1 MKFKHFIA
9 FLLIFLPIVVSA
21 EEIEIDG
28 LWYNL
33 IKKAKVA
40 EVIQYKNN
48 QVYSGELII
57 PSVVTFE
64 SIEYSVSTI
73 REHAFSNCYDLTSV
87 TIPNSVTTIGEG
99 AFEYC
104 CNLISISIPS
114 SVTSISSNTFA
125 WCSSL
130 TSVTIPN
137 SITTIG
143 KNAFAYCGGLTSVTI
158 PNSVTNID
166 DSSFQYCYGLT
177 SVIIPNSV
185 TFIGNY
191 SFSGCTNLTSV
202 TIPNSVTSIGN
213 ATFEGC
219 SSLASLTIGNG
230 VTSIGNSTFRSCNS
244 LTSVNIPTSVTSIGN
259 SSFAGCTNLASV
271 TFPTSLTSIGNYAFS
286 GCSALTS
293 VNIPNSVMTIGSYVF
308 EGCSGLTSLTIGS
321 SVTSIGNYAFS
332 GCSSLISLSIPS
344 SLTSIGNYVFSGC
357 SNLISLSIPSSV
369 TSIGNNA
376 FRGCSGLTSVTIP
389 SSVKY
394 IYDSAFEGCNNICK
408 LIVGNGIRSIASR
421 AFALCSNI
429 EHVYCYAE
437 VVPSTSTDA
446 FEDSYINYATLH
458 VPLSAID
465 SYKSVTP
472 WSTFRTIK
480 SYFPFVDPNVEALCV
495 NNWDTNG
502 DGELSEDE
510 AAAVTDLG
518 DVFKGNTTITSFNEL
533 QYFTGLTSIANNAFN
548 GCTGLASVVIPSNVE
563 VIGANAFTSTSITK
577 IVIPDNVTIIGDGA
591 FNGCSVL
598 GSVTL
603 SPALIIIGTSAFSST
618 PISKMVIPGNVTE
631 IGNDAFANCT
641 NLTVLTVGNS
651 VTKIGASAFAGCTL
665 LKTITIPSN
674 VTTIGDN
681 AFGLGTHTTTDLTSV
696 IVKWTEPLTIT
707 ENVFTNRANA
717 TLYVPADCKAKYET
731 ANYWKEFKMIVE
743 NNEVTSPFLVN
754 AGFDEDLTFQ
764 VDGSKKEIIDQ
775 SNILS
780 NRSIAGIAAD
790 NSVYALVNPSTPNHR
805 PDGRT
810 FEATNGFIGQV
821 NGWENV
827 NNQTFPKCEWVY
839 FGTIPYDLQDQ
850 AIPIADDGST
860 YLEVPARPAVASGDN
875 NVGFA
880 YYRAG
885 WGGRAVF
892 KQTVNL
898 PKAKYRLEY
907 WAININPNGKN
918 GKNLSKVTCHND
930 VWEDETGFNDQEWTL
945 HTILFEADGETSI
958 ELGFESS
965 GGSGSNPFLCIDCVE
980 LFNIGD
986 PDINEVVQFV
996 DEEGNCIEDGSI
1008 INITEGIEDAFGDIQ
1023 FPTGL
1028 YVENLSDEDIYVG
1041 LSFNVISLPNGSFQI
1056 AFPVD
1061 CINYSRVG
1069 SGKTS
1074 EGLLAAGERRSLQT
1088 EWIPDVNGYGTCTV
1102 DLQINT
1108 YTYNSIT
1115 NKYVLDKKGPLVT
1128 VNMVYSD
1135 GETPQ
1140 PSTNTLSATSPTI
1153 LTGNNSTLSFGLT
1166 NEDEIIMTE
1175 FYMQL
1180 PDGITIEEDED
1191 GYPIV
1196 AINSERENKHVIE
1209 VNRNS
1214 EGLYHFLCYSSK
1226 NNAFKGNEG
1235 ELFNMNLICAEGVTA
1250 GTYSATVKDI
1260 IMSDVDRNE
1269 LTQSDFTFNIS
1280 VMDVAMGDANGDGR
1294 INGMDIVEM
1303 VDYIME
1309 RPSNSFVFAAADLTG
1324 DGKVNG
1330 MDLVELVSLVM
1341 AQGATQAAP
1350 PSALPRRE
1358 GTLQTEELDEGTLT
1372 LKGNE
1377 NGGLMLG
1384 VENPDE
1390 FILAQMI
1397 VEVSDGTLTDVTTDA
1412 KHDAVWSQ
1420 IGVGR
1425 YAVLAYSTRNRSFTT
1440 NDCLLTFLG
1449 CGNITV
1455 KDVML
1460 VDADREAKFFADVI
1474 YNGTTGIESTPNSSL
1489 NGSESIYDLSG
1500 RKLET
1505 RNMELGT
1512 SPKGVYIVNGK
1523 KVVVK

>member
-1 MKFKHFIA
+1 
-9 FLLIFLPIVVSA
+9 
-21 EEIEIDG
+21 
-28 LWYNL
+28 
-33 IKKAKVA
+33 
-40 EVIQYKNN
+40 
-48 QVYSGELII
+48 
-57 PSVVTFE
+57 
-64 SIEYSVSTI
+64 
-73 REHAFSNCYDLTSV
+73 
-87 TIPNSVTTIGEG
+87 
-99 AFEYC
+99 
-104 CNLISISIPS
+104 
-114 SVTSISSNTFA
+114 
-125 WCSSL
+125 
-130 TSVTIPN
+130 
-137 SITTIG
+137 
-143 KNAFAYCGGLTSVTI
+143 
-158 PNSVTNID
+158 
-166 DSSFQYCYGLT
+166 
-177 SVIIPNSV
+177 
-185 TFIGNY
+185 
-191 SFSGCTNLTSV
+191 
-202 TIPNSVTSIGN
+202 
-213 ATFEGC
+213 
-219 SSLASLTIGNG
+219 
-230 VTSIGNSTFRSCNS
+230 
-244 LTSVNIPTSVTSIGN
+244 
-259 SSFAGCTNLASV
+259 
-271 TFPTSLTSIGNYAFS
+271 
-286 GCSALTS
+286 
-293 VNIPNSVMTIGSYVF
+293 
-308 EGCSGLTSLTIGS
+308 
-321 SVTSIGNYAFS
+321 
-332 GCSSLISLSIPS
+332 ISLSIPS

-376 FRGCSGLTSVTIP
+376 FRDCSGLTSVTIP

-394 IYDSAFEGCNNICK
+394 IYDSAFEGCNNISK
-408 LIVGNGIRSIASR
+408 LIVGNGIKSIASR

-437 VVPSTSTDA
+437 AVPSTSTNA
-446 FEDSYINYATLH
+446 FEDSYVNYATLH
-458 VPLSAID
+458 VPISAID
-465 SYKSVTP
+465 AYKSVTP
-472 WSTFRTIK
+472 WSTFKTIK
-480 SYFPFVDPNVEALCV
+480 SYFPFVDSNVEALCV

-502 DGELSEDE
+502 DSELSEVE

-518 DVFKGNTTITSFNEL
+518 DVFRGNTTITSFNEL
-533 QYFTGLTSIANNAFN
+533 QYFTSLTSIANNAFN

-563 VIGANAFTSTSITK
+563 VIGSNAFTSTSITK
-577 IVIPDNVTIIGDGA
+577 IVIPDNVTEIGDGA
-591 FNGCSVL
+591 FNGCSGL

-603 SPALIIIGTSAFSST
+603 SPSLIIIGTNAFSCT
-618 PISKMVIPGNVTE
+618 PISRMVIPGNVTE
-631 IGNDAFANCT
+631 IGNGAFANCT
-641 NLTVLTVGNS
+641 NLAVLTVGNS
-651 VTKIGASAFAGCTL
+651 VTKIGADAFAGCSL
-665 LKTITIPSN
+665 LKTVTIPSN
-674 VTTIGDN
+674 VTSIGDN
-681 AFGLGTHTTTDLTSV
+681 AFGLGTDTTTDLTSV
-696 IVKWTEPLTIT
+696 IVKWTEPLAIT
-707 ENVFTNRANA
+707 ENVFPNRANA

-731 ANYWKEFKMIVE
+731 ANYWKDFKTIVE
-743 NNEVTSPFLVN
+743 NSEVTSPFLVN
-754 AGFDEDLTFQ
+754 AGFDEDLTWLS
-764 VDGSKKEIIDQ
+764 DGSMK
-775 SNILS
+775 NIVSTTTSLS
-780 NRSIAGIAAD
+780 DRSWAYIAED
-790 NSVYALVNPSTPNHR
+790 NSVYAKPKSTSGQSR
-805 PDGRT
+805 PDGRKL
-810 FEATNGFIGQV
+810 EATNGFIGQV
-821 NGWENV
+821 QGWTLET
-827 NNQTFPKCEWVY
+827 NQTFPKCEWVY

-860 YLEVPARPAVASGDN
+860 YLQVPARPAVASGDN

-907 WAININPNGKN
+907 WAININPTASNGT
-918 GKNLSKVTCHND
+918 NLSKVTCGSD
-930 VWEDETGFNDQEWTL
+930 VWADETGFNDQEWTL

-980 LFNIGD
+980 LFSIGN
-986 PDINEVVQFV
+986 PDINGVVQFV
-996 DEEGNCIEDGSI
+996 DEGGNCIEDGST
-1008 INITEGIEDAFGDIQ
+1008 INITEGIEDVFGDIQ

-1056 AFPVD
+1056 AFPVN

-1074 EGLLAAGERRSLQT
+1074 EGLLAAGEKRSLQA
-1088 EWIPDVNGYGTCTV
+1088 EWIPDVIGYGTCTV

-1115 NKYVLDKKGPLVT
+1115 KKYILDKEGPIVT
-1128 VNMVYSD
+1128 VNMIYSD
-1135 GETPQ
+1135 GDIPQ
-1140 PSTNTLSATSPTI
+1140 PSTNSLSATSPTI
-1153 LTGNNSTLSFGLT
+1153 LTGNSSTLSFGMT

-1180 PDGITIEEDED
+1180 PEGISIEEDED

-1196 AINSERENKHVIE
+1196 TISSERENKHVIE

-1235 ELFNMNLICAEGVTA
+1235 ELFNMNLVCAEGVAA
-1250 GTYSATVKDI
+1250 GTYTATVRNI

-1269 LTQSDFTFNIS
+1269 LTQSDFTFDIT
-1280 VMDVAMGDANGDGR
+1280 VMDVVMGDANGDGR

-1309 RPSNSFVFAAADLTG
+1309 RPSNSFVFAAADLTS

-1341 AQGATQAAP
+1341 AQGGQAP
-1350 PSALPRRE
+1350 SSALPRRE
-1358 GTLQTEELDEGTLT
+1358 GTLQTEKLDEGALT
-1372 LKGNE
+1372 LKRNE

-1390 FILAQMI
+1390 FILAQMV
-1397 VEVSDGTLTDVTTDA
+1397 VEISDGSLTDVTTDNA
-1412 KHDAVWSQ
+1412 HVVAWSP
-1420 IGVGR
+1420 IGENR

-1449 CGNITV
+1449 CEGNITV
-1455 KDVML
+1455 KDVMF
-1460 VDADREAKFFADVI
+1460 VDADREARFLADVT
-1474 YNGTTGIESTPNSSL
+1474 YNGTTGIESTPDPSL
-1489 NGSESIYDLSG
+1489 KGRESIYDLSG